1 MKNNQ
6 PVTNNEKTYGDDI
19 HIVSATD
26 TKGIITRVNHD
37 FLGISGFTEEEL
49 IGNSHN
55 MVRHPD
61 MPSAA
66 FDDLWNTL
74 KAGKPWMGIVK
85 NRCENG
91 DFYWVDVYVTPLI
104 ENGQTLGYESVRV
117 KPDTKT
123 VRRAERIYQK
133 INAGKTPR
141 GLRGISCKYKMF
153 AGLAVIML
161 ALAAA
166 ALFASDMTNIATI
179 SIGLVTALAAGYGFA
194 HFSTLSLVRAAQ
206 SSKATVDNKLMQLI
220 YYGVV
225 DDVSQIRL
233 ANRITRARIR
243 TVLHSVEDAAQM
255 IGTLARETQTNIT
268 QTREGVTQQHSD
280 TDQVATAMNQMTAT
294 VQEVA
299 KNAASAAE
307 AANEAEGASNEGKVV
322 VSEAMGA
329 MDSLAGNVQRA
340 SAAMQK
346 LSADSEAIGAVLE
359 VIRGIA
365 EQTNLLALNAAIEAA
380 RAGEQGRGFAV
391 VADEVRTLASRT
403 QESTQEIQD
412 MIERLQAGTRDAAS
426 AMDAGQ
432 KQTIVCEEM
441 VEKAVEA
448 LAEISGSITTI
459 NNMNTQIASAAEQQ
473 GAVAE
478 EINRNI
484 VNISQIADN
493 SAQGARNTSQAIE
506 HLVRVSHELETLIY
520 RFKD

>member
-6 PVTNNEKTYGDDI
+6 PVTDNEKTYGDDI

-26 TKGIITRVNHD
+26 TKGIITSVDHD
-37 FLGISGFTEEEL
+37 FVEISGFSEEEL
-49 IGNSHN
+49 VGKSHN
-55 MVRHPD
+55 IVRHPD
-61 MPSAA
+61 MPPAA
-66 FDDLWNTL
+66 FDDLWDSL
-74 KAGKPWMGIVK
+74 KAGKHWMGIVK
-85 NRCENG
+85 NRCKNG
-91 DFYWVDVYVTPLI
+91 DYYWVDAYVTPLT
-104 ENGQTLGYESVRV
+104 ENGQTVGYESVRV
-117 KPDTKT
+117 KPDANIVK
-123 VRRAERIYQK
+123 RAERIYKQ

-141 GLRGISCKYKMF
+141 GLKGICCKHKLF

-166 ALFASDMTNIATI
+166 SVVSGVANITAAA
-179 SIGLVTALAAGYGFA
+179 IGLVSALAAGYGFA
-194 HFSTLSLVRAAQ
+194 HVLTLPLARAAR
-206 SSKATVDNKLMQLI
+206 SSKVTVDNKLMQLI

-225 DDVSQIRL
+225 DDISQIRL
-233 ANRITRARIR
+233 ANRITRARAR
-243 TVLHSVEDAAQM
+243 TVLYSVKDIAQG
-255 IGTLARETQTNIT
+255 IASLARQTQANIAH
-268 QTREGVTQQHSD
+268 TREGVTQQHSD
-280 TDQVATAMNQMTAT
+280 IDQVATAMNQMTAT

-307 AANEAEGASNEGKVV
+307 GAHNADNASNEGKVV

-329 MDSLAGNVQRA
+329 MDALAGNVQRA
-340 SAAMQK
+340 SDAMQK

-403 QESTQEIQD
+403 QESTREIQE
-412 MIERLQAGTRDAAS
+412 MIERLQGGAREAAS

-432 KQTIVCEEM
+432 QQTTVCEEM

-448 LAEISGSITTI
+448 LAEISGSISMI
-459 NNMNTQIASAAEQQ
+459 NNMNTQIASAAEEQ
-473 GAVAE
+473 GAVSE

-484 VNISQIADN
+484 VSINEVADTTHQR
-493 SAQGARNTSQAIE
+493 AMKTKQAIE
-506 HLVRVSHELETLIY
+506 QLTSTSDELETLIL
-520 RFKD
+520 RFKE